1 MCHVFRCDN
10 PARQIANTLRDI
22 CKQLMMERRLQQ
34 AAVDQRLSRPTDL
47 PNLEKAGQQSSQKA
61 VLQSLLKS
69 RLMKFY
75 IDVKD

>member
-1 MCHVFRCDN
+1 
-10 PARQIANTLRDI
+10 
-22 CKQLMMERRLQQ
+22 MMERRLQQ

-75 IDVKD
+75 IDVKDWNLPVYKCWLDLVF